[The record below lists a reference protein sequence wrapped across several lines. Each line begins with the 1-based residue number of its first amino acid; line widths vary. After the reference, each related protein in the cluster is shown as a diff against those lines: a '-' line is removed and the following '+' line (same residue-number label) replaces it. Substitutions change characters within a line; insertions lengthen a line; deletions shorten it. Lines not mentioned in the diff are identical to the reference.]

1 MHLVQPI
8 IKSICYFHSTLIP
21 AVYFCTARRVFST
34 IVINILLTGTALIV
48 FPKVKQYIVS
58 KRRHVLRFD
67 STYCAQDNAE
77 VSSYR
82 TSVWQTSHVLRP
94 SLFWDVKQRRLV
106 VGYGSFGTAYQSH
119 HRGSASCTGTSA
131 ANYLPTQRNMAEVR
145 RSQLRGCESLKSR
158 DVSCWN
164 RRIADHER

>member
-8 IKSICYFHSTLIP
+8 IKSICYFHCTRIP
-21 AVYFCTARRVFST
+21 AVCFCTARRVFST
-34 IVINILLTGTALIV
+34 IVINFLLTGSALIV
-48 FPKVKQYIVS
+48 FPKVKQYILS
-58 KRRHVLRFD
+58 KRRLILRFD
-67 STYCAQDNAE
+67 STYCGQDNAE
-77 VSSYR
+77 VSSFK
-82 TSVWQTSHVLRP
+82 TSHVLRP

-119 HRGSASCTGTSA
+119 HRGSASCTETSA
-131 ANYLPTQRNMAEVR
+131 TNYLPTRRNIAEIW

-164 RRIADHER
+164 QRIADRERCFGS